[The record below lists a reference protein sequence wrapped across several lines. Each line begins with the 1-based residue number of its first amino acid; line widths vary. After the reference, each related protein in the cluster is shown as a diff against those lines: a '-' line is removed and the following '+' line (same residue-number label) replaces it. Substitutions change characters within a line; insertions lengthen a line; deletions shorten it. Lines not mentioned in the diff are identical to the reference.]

1 MGSRH
6 SPEREIAFAMT
17 RRIMGPEDAKAEQ
30 MQNNCRIDR
39 GKPIQDRVPVQI
51 NDLDTSEYTSAA
63 PPAAPPGTDSP
74 VRSGGRQSWAEQE
87 LLRLNRALRVL
98 SACNRAVSTSRDEG
112 ELLQDLCRIVVD
124 VGGYRTVWVSYAE
137 HDEARTVR
145 VVAHAGG
152 IGDYID
158 QLQLTWAET
167 ERGMGP
173 TGTAIRTGRPVACQR
188 ILTDPYFLPWRDAA
202 VEEGYH
208 AAAALPLLVEGQV
221 IGALSVC
228 ASEPDAF
235 DPHELELL
243 QQTAVDLA
251 QGIALRR
258 ADAQRGQADEALRQ
272 AERVAREHASLIT
285 AALESL
291 RLAPSADSFVRDA
304 LGTIVA
310 RLGGCGGALWT
321 AGEGLHDTRVAI
333 DYDLVRYRSGDEL
346 ADDHPGKRPQPFPLE
361 IVQRWR
367 QQDAEPII
375 LDASLLDGSH
385 AQCARFNAWAQSLG
399 IRSVLLVPLIF
410 GDDVLGALTV
420 RFQQEHHCTTEEL
433 QLAKALAQ
441 QATLVLR
448 LSHLSRQAR
457 ESAVIEERERVAR
470 ERAGRLE
477 SANAALQRTLSHLV
491 SAHDSAALLDHIMRE
506 AAGQMQAAMT
516 GVYLHDEATD
526 MLRLTSCVIDGDVV
540 DLARDERFVPWR
552 SPAPSSS
559 VQTWRTIMRSEHF
572 AWFTTSADGHTAP
585 NYLLNWH
592 RAMGHQSLLA
602 VPLRLG
608 DRALGF
614 VGLFF
619 AHEQR
624 PDEERLELARTFGQ
638 QAALAAQMADLAER
652 AKLAAVS
659 DERLAQLV
667 RTNEALTHTLDRLAT
682 ESSLDTALGDMLI
695 AISQHL
701 GAPGSTLW
709 LHDADNACGRLH
721 LVYDRGRLVP
731 GEQSGH
737 PNARVPLPLDKRTPL
752 LQRLFD
758 GAVGISPIAPEE
770 GFDPRICEHL
780 RAQGVS
786 SVLAIPMK
794 AGGLL
799 LGSCMVRL
807 CDAGA
812 VTAEQIEF
820 ARILVQQATLLLEVT
835 RLAEAGK
842 QAALSLERERI
853 ATERAAELQSIN
865 DALSRAEQLA
875 RAHTTVITNTL
886 QSITREPTLDSF
898 IGQVLK
904 TIVEQLGGVGGTF
917 WEPGVTPDTLVVRLS
932 FEDGKL
938 QRTDPSTHPNGG
950 WHLPACPGFREGTDS
965 CEPLVLNQACAQG
978 GADASP
984 VQDWVR
990 DQGCGSALH
999 VPLVIGTRLFG
1010 ACTVRFAQA
1019 RDFVPEEL
1027 TLARALAMQAT
1038 LALQLARLEEQGRR
1052 SAVLDER
1059 NRMARDIHDTLAQ
1072 GFTGVVIQLE
1082 AAKDANARSRPG
1094 EANDHIQRASELAR
1108 QSLAEARR
1116 SVHALRPLALEQGSL
1131 GAAIEGLLHRMTAG
1145 TGIDAS
1151 LEVQGRAWD
1160 LPAEWEND
1168 LLHIVQEALANA
1180 LKHASPKRLAVTLMF
1195 EDKGVNLTV
1204 SDDGSGFEASRSAAG
1219 FGLSGMR
1226 ERVERLDGRLVLR
1239 SAPGDG
1245 TAVVVALHLVE
1256 HGGARAGARAAT

>member
-1 MGSRH
+1 VH
-6 SPEREIAFAMT
+6 
-17 RRIMGPEDAKAEQ
+17 
-30 MQNNCRIDR
+30 
-39 GKPIQDRVPVQI
+39 I
-51 NDLDTSEYTSAA
+51 NDLDTAQYTPALGPDLGPAA
-63 PPAAPPGTDSP
+63 TPATDPPAGA
-74 VRSGGRQSWAEQE
+74 SGKPSWAERE

-98 SACNRAVSTSRDEG
+98 SACNRAVSVSRDET
-112 ELLQDLCRIVVD
+112 ELLKQLCRIVVE

-137 HDEARTVR
+137 HDDAKTVR
-145 VVAHAGG
+145 PVAHAGD
-152 IGDYID
+152 IGDYLD
-158 QLQLTWAET
+158 KLQLTWSET

-188 ILTDPYFLPWRDAA
+188 IQTDPHFLPWRDAA
-202 VEEGYH
+202 VAEGYR
-208 AAAALPLLVEGQV
+208 AAAALPLLVEGRV

-228 ASEPDAF
+228 AFEADAF
-235 DPHELELL
+235 DPQELELL
-243 QQTAVDLA
+243 NQTATDLA

-258 ADAQRGQADEALRQ
+258 ADAQRRQADEALRQ
-272 AERVAREHASLIT
+272 ADRVAREHASLIT

-291 RLAPSADSFVRDA
+291 RLAPSADSFVREA

-310 RLGGCGGALWT
+310 RLGGCGGALWM

-333 DYDLVRYRSGDEL
+333 DYDCECYRSGDEL
-346 ADDHPGKRPQPFPLE
+346 SDDHPGKRPQPFPYEL
-361 IVQRWR
+361 VQRWR
-367 QQDAEPII
+367 RQDAEPAI
-375 LDASLLDGSH
+375 LDADAVDGSA
-385 AQCARFNAWAQSLG
+385 AQCARFRAWAARLG

-420 RFQQEHHCTTEEL
+420 RFAQQRHCTAEEL

-457 ESAVIEERERVAR
+457 ESAVIEERERFAR
-470 ERAGRLE
+470 ARAARLE

-491 SAHDSAALLDHIMRE
+491 NAQDSAALLDQIMRE
-506 AAGQMQAAMT
+506 AAGQMQATMT
-516 GVYLHDEATD
+516 GVYLYDEASE
-526 MLRLTSCVIDGDVV
+526 MLRLAACVSEGEVI
-540 DLARDERFVPWR
+540 DLARDERFVLWR
-552 SPAPSSS
+552 SPAPASA
-559 VQTWRTIMRSEHF
+559 VQTWRTIMRSEHY
-572 AWFTTSADGHTAP
+572 AWFTTRTDGHTAP
-585 NYLLNWH
+585 GYLLNWH
-592 RAMGHQSLLA
+592 KAMGHQSLLA

-608 DRALGF
+608 ERALGF
-614 VGLFF
+614 VALFF
-619 AHEQR
+619 SHEQR
-624 PDEERLELARTFGQ
+624 PDEDAIELARGFGH

-667 RTNEALTHTLDRLAT
+667 RTNEALTHTLDRLAS

-709 LHDADNACGRLH
+709 LHDAENACGRLH

-731 GEQSGH
+731 GEQSEH
-737 PNARVPLPLDKRTPL
+737 PNAKAPLPLDKRTAV

-758 GAVGISPIAPEE
+758 GVVSISPIAPEE
-770 GFDPRICEHL
+770 GFDPRICELL
-780 RAQGVS
+780 RAQGIHA
-786 SVLAIPMK
+786 VLALPMK
-794 AGGLL
+794 AGGVL

-807 CDAGA
+807 RDASEA
-812 VTAEQIEF
+812 TAEQIEF

-853 ATERAAELQSIN
+853 ATERAAELQSVN
-865 DALSRAEQLA
+865 DALRRAEQLA

-886 QSITREPTLDSF
+886 QSITREPTLDAF

-938 QRTDPSTHPNGG
+938 RRADPATEPDGG
-950 WHLPACPGFREGTDS
+950 WHLLSCPGFDEGADS
-965 CEPLVLNQACAQG
+965 CEPLVLNQECAQG
-978 GADASP
+978 RLDASS
-984 VQDWVR
+984 VRDWVR
-990 DQGCGSALH
+990 EQGCGSALH

-1010 ACTVRFAQA
+1010 ACTVRFSQA
-1019 RDFVPEEL
+1019 REFVPEEL

-1052 SAVLDER
+1052 SAILDER

-1082 AAKDANARSRPG
+1082 AAKDANARHRPG

-1151 LEVQGRAWD
+1151 LEVEGRAWD
-1160 LPAEWEND
+1160 LPADWEDN
-1168 LLHIVQEALANA
+1168 LLHIGQEALANA
-1180 LKHASPKRLAVTLMF
+1180 LKHGSPKRLAVTLAF
-1195 EDKGVNLTV
+1195 EDKGITLTV

-1226 ERVERLDGRLVLR
+1226 ERVERLGGRLVLR

-1245 TAVVVALHLVE
+1245 TAVVVALDRVHAKS
-1256 HGGARAGARAAT
+1256 ARAEGPRVAS